1 MAKAQLWKTVIRQL
15 LSFRGVALVSLVA
28 VVALVSACISV
39 LLESRH
45 ELIRR
50 ADMMAG
56 NVLVLAD
63 QTVQIEIGR
72 YDTRLLDIITDLH
85 DSGTA
90 DGHATPTGDQLFGGA
105 ALRNSIGDIIII
117 GAHGDILTSSRPDL
131 TPQYAAALPGIL
143 MRPGT
148 GPNGLAISTIPP
160 NGQRQPLLALTRRCL
175 PGACGPAAG
184 IVAMLPMSWIQGVFD
199 GIDLGPNGAIA
210 LVDGTGTLLARKPA
224 LPRKI
229 GHSFGRPKIIDEI
242 PRDRPVRYQKRSI
255 TDGLHRRVTAGW
267 VGDFPLIV
275 FVGISTSDILR
286 AWTDL
291 AGVTIFAVV
300 VLSGGLIVLTV
311 LLARQLRRKT
321 QVDLQLVSAN
331 AQLAELARTDPLT
344 GLLNRRGFDDNLD
357 REWRRCRRAGKPISL
372 LMLDAD
378 HFKQYNDRFGHQA
391 GDGVLRALAECV
403 LTRIRRPGDIAAR
416 YGGEEFSVVLPDTD
430 SQAALRIAET
440 IRASVESMGIPHGMP
455 GAVVTVSIGM
465 SHALPG
471 AAPVGGAPA
480 GSPDELLAVADAALY
495 ESKAMGRNRVTTRP
509 VTLQPAAERART

>member
-1 MAKAQLWKTVIRQL
+1 MAMAKLWERGIRPFR
-15 LSFRGVALVSLVA
+15 SFRGVALVSLLAVA
-28 VVALVSACISV
+28 ALVSACISV

-56 NVLVLAD
+56 NILVLAD

-85 DSGTA
+85 DADTA
-90 DGHATPTGDQLFGGA
+90 EGHATLTGDQLFGGA

-117 GAHGDILTSSRPDL
+117 GVHGNVLTSSRPDL
-131 TPQYAAALPGIL
+131 TAQYEAALPGIV
-143 MRPGT
+143 MHPGT
-148 GPNGLAISTIPP
+148 GPNGIAISTVLL
-160 NGQRQPLLALTRRCL
+160 NGQKQPLLALTRRCL
-175 PGACGPAAG
+175 PGACGPASG

-210 LVDGTGTLLARKPA
+210 LVDGSGTLLARKPM
-224 LPRKI
+224 LPGKI
-229 GHSFGRPKIIDEI
+229 GHSFRRPQIIDEI
-242 PRDRPVRYQKRSI
+242 PRARSMRYQKRSI
-255 TDGLHRRVTAGW
+255 TDGLYRRVTVGW
-267 VGDFPLIV
+267 VGGLPLIV
-275 FVGISTSDILR
+275 FVGISTSDILH
-286 AWTDL
+286 AWTNL
-291 AGVTIFAVV
+291 AGVTIFAMT
-300 VLSGGLIVLTV
+300 VLSGGLVVLTV
-311 LLARQLRRKT
+311 LLARQLHRKT

-331 AQLAELARTDPLT
+331 TQLAELARTDPLT

-391 GDGVLRALAECV
+391 GDGILRALAECV
-403 LTRIRRPGDIAAR
+403 LTKIRRPGDIAAR

-430 SQAALRIAET
+430 APAALRIAET
-440 IRASVESMGIPHGMP
+440 IRAAVETMGIPHGTP
-455 GAVVTVSIGM
+455 GAVVTVSIGV
-465 SHALPG
+465 SHALPS
-471 AAPVGGAPA
+471 PQ
-480 GSPDELLAVADAALY
+480 GSAEELLAVADAALY

-509 VTLQPAAERART
+509 VTLQPAAEPART